1 MCRRCEQIAH
11 TGGNSLSFHF
21 IYPEKDCIT
30 HGNMVSLSNN
40 IVSTEGVHM
49 AEKRRQTFAVLCTVA
64 ILLVSLFLIMPIK
77 AAAKDIRLGD
87 EVYPSDSTELS
98 LSGISPEEVEAA
110 LPLFPNLRKVIL
122 SDTGADDETLDTL
135 NRKYPDIDIVWT
147 VMIGKI
153 PVRTDAAWFY
163 VAKEKSLPTGKD
175 LEKLRYC
182 TEMIAVDVGH
192 LRVSDC
198 SWLESMPHVKY
209 LILADTRITDLT
221 PLSNLK
227 ELIYLELF
235 NMQLKDYSPLLGCTA
250 LQDLNISNTHADP
263 EPLSHMTWLHNLQWY
278 QGLSDPATR
287 DAVKQL
293 PEQLPQTNVLLNVVG
308 KISDPWRSLP
318 NYYVFRDII
327 GAQFLNQTAITR
339 NWGQEDAQ
347 KILACDRHEPFAGDV
362 LAEIVKYRIEN
373 DIPIIGAKDTER
385 AQILYQTLCDSHPYD

>member
-1 MCRRCEQIAH
+1 M
-11 TGGNSLSFHF
+11 
-21 IYPEKDCIT
+21 P
-30 HGNMVSLSNN
+30 
-40 IVSTEGVHM
+40 
-49 AEKRRQTFAVLCTVA
+49 EKRRQPFPALCVIA
-64 ILLVSLFLIMPIK
+64 ILLVFLLNVPVK
-77 AAAKDIRLGD
+77 AAAAQEVILGG
-87 EVYPSDSTELS
+87 EHYPADSTELS
-98 LSGISPEEVEAA
+98 LSGLSPEEVEAA
-110 LPLFPNLRKVIL
+110 IPQFPNLRKVIL
-122 SDTGADDETLDTL
+122 TDTGADDETLNAL

-163 VAKEKSLPTGKD
+163 VAKEKTLPTGKD

-182 TEMIAVDVGH
+182 TEMVAVDVGH
-192 LRVSDC
+192 LRVSEC

-263 EPLSHMTWLHNLQWY
+263 EPLSHMTWLHNLFWY
-278 QGLSDPATR
+278 QGLSDPATKE
-287 DAVKQL
+287 AVRLL
-293 PEQLPQTNVLLNVVG
+293 PEQLPQTNVMLDVTG
-308 KISDPWRSLP
+308 KISSPWRSLP

-347 KILACDRHEPFAGDV
+347 KILACDRHREPFSGEV

-373 DIPIIGAKDTER
+373 DIPIIGAKDAER
-385 AQILYQTLCDSHPYD
+385 AQILYQTLRDSRLYD